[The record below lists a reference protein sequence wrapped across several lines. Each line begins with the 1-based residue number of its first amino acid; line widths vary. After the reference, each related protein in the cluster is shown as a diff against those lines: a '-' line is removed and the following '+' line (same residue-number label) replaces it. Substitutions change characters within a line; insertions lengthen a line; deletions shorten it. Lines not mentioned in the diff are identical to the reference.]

1 MELTCY
7 KYGLIISL
15 PLKIVCVS
23 PRQEDHNLRNISI
36 MGCARLLVSVLS
48 SYKKQSFLKTLSSEK

>member
-7 KYGLIISL
+7 NHGLIISL
-15 PLKIVCVS
+15 PLKIVCLS

-36 MGCARLLVSVLS
+36 MGSARLLVSVLS
-48 SYKKQSFLKTLSSEK
+48 SYKKKSFLKTLSSEK

>member
-7 KYGLIISL
+7 NSGLITSL

-23 PRQEDHNLRNISI
+23 PRQEEHNLRNISI
-36 MGCARLLVSVLS
+36 MGCARLLVIVLS
-48 SYKKQSFLKTLSSEK
+48 SYKKESFLKTLSSEE